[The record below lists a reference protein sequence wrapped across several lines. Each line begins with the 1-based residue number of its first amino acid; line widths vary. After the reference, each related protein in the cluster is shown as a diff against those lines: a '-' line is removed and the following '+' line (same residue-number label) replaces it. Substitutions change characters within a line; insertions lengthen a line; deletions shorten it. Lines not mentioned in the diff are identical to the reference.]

1 MTPRRKGLHCAR
13 PFSEQGRKR
22 NKKAPFR
29 LSLEEKERSSG
40 EGGGLVVKGVSRRV
54 IVVKAPDEKIFEQA
68 IFIIREDFAAE
79 KGYNEKEILRQAKR
93 AANEYLYRGESGSA
107 LKLRRLSAPLCA
119 AAGAAATGL
128 AWLAVQLVH

>member
-1 MTPRRKGLHCAR
+1 MKLRRRGLHCAP
-13 PFSEQGRKR
+13 PFSGRGRKR
-22 NKKAPFR
+22 NKTAPIR

-79 KGYNEKEILRQAKR
+79 RGYNEKEILRQAKR
-93 AANEYLYRGESGSA
+93 AANEYLHRGDRTRPVD
-107 LKLRRLSAPLCA
+107 LRRLSAPLCA

>member
-29 LSLEEKERSSG
+29 LSLEEKERCG
-40 EGGGLVVKGVSRRV
+40 EEGGGLMVKGVSRRV

-79 KGYNEKEILRQAKR
+79 RGYNEKEILRQAKR
-93 AANEYLYRGESGSA
+93 AANEYLHRGERRPGIE
-107 LKLRRLSAPLCA
+107 LRRLAAPLYA